1 MPHTRDDPDFCA
13 APDSRLQR
21 GDGPVSIHSP
31 RIFTYSLKNKL
42 LILLPVSLALSLPAP
57 QTIMPLRM
65 LGA

>member
-1 MPHTRDDPDFCA
+1 M
-13 APDSRLQR
+13 
-21 GDGPVSIHSP
+21 SIHSP

-42 LILLPVSLALSLPAP
+42 LILLPVSLALSLFAP